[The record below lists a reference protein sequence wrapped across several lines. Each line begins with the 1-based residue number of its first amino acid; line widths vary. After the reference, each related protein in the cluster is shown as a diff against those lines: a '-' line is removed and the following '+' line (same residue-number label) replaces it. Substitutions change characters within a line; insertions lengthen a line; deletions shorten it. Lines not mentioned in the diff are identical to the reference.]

1 MSSREE
7 SSATMGIEAKHKNIG
22 NKKLAIAIMGPT
34 AAGKTALSIDLAKQ
48 LNGEIISVDSAL
60 VYRGL
65 DIGSAKP
72 SMEERAGV
80 PHHLIDIREP
90 HEPYSAADFCKDAK
104 RVIDDIVERGK
115 TPMLVGGTMMYVK
128 SLLEGLSAMPPANE
142 TIRSEIESFAEQN
155 GWPAVHQELQKVD
168 PISAEKIHPNHSQR
182 LSRAL
187 EVYRITGI
195 PFSSHQEELS
205 GGLLD
210 QFDWVQIAVGPRD
223 RHLLHQRIAQR
234 FQQML
239 DEGFLDEVRALKRQ
253 PGLHKDLPAIRSVG
267 YRQAWE
273 FLDGEYE
280 NEQEFIEKGLAATR
294 QLAKRQLT
302 WLRGWP
308 GLEWLD
314 IQNSEGKVIPSTELS
329 QFVLKKLRKR
339 AI

>member
-1 MSSREE
+1 MSSV
-7 SSATMGIEAKHKNIG
+7 IECG
-22 NKKLAIAIMGPT
+22 EKKLALAIMGPT
-34 AAGKTALSIDLAKQ
+34 AAGKTALSIELAHA
-48 LNGEIISVDSAL
+48 LNAEIISVDSAL
-60 VYRGL
+60 VYRGMN
-65 DIGSAKP
+65 IGSAKP
-72 SMEERAGV
+72 SMEERAGI
-80 PHHLIDIREP
+80 PHHLIDIRDP

-104 RVIDDIVERGK
+104 DVINDIVARGK

-128 SLLEGLSAMPPANE
+128 SLLEGLSDMPPGDPN
-142 TIRSEIESFAEQN
+142 IRAEIESLAEEK
-155 GWPAVHQELQKVD
+155 GWPAVHQLLEEVD

-187 EVYRITGI
+187 EVYRISGV
-195 PFSSHQEELS
+195 PFSAHQDELV
-205 GGLLD
+205 GGLLNE
-210 QFDWVQIAVGPRD
+210 FDWLQLAVGPRD
-223 RHLLHQRIAQR
+223 RQLLHQRIALR

-239 DEGFLDEVRALKRQ
+239 DEGFLDEVRELKRQ

-280 NEQEFIEKGLAATR
+280 NEQEFIDKGLAATR

-308 GLEWLD
+308 NLEWLD
-314 IQNSEGKVIPSTELS
+314 IQDQEGNVITSSELS
-329 QFVLKKLRKR
+329 QFVLKKLHKR